1 MKNFIIQVFSHYAKE
16 KRECLNLNFSPV
28 PPVFPPHPKLLI
40 LLVSMRAAFQ
50 FPPHKKR
57 VVFWGLR
64 RDNWAYSSPSVA
76 ASINHYEGD
85 PCSERLNHYESLLVV
100 ARKLPPRLPV
110 RPVTRFLYGGRPP
123 SFMAHNWARKE
134 DCAQKE
140 KSAKGRQMTDI

>member
-1 MKNFIIQVFSHYAKE
+1 MQKKNANVSISIFLPFHP
-16 KRECLNLNFSPV
+16 F
-28 PPVFPPHPKLLI
+28 FPHPKLLI

-100 ARKLPPRLPV
+100 ARKLPPLATCQ
-110 RPVTRFLYGGRPP
+110 TRHSFLIRRATPLVYG
-123 SFMAHNWARKE
+123 S
-134 DCAQKE
+134 
-140 KSAKGRQMTDI
+140 